1 MQGQLLI
8 LSRDLEFTNLLLRL
22 KNIVTV
28 LQGIL
33 MTNVAVLITKVLIS
47 KYRLLNRYLII
58 ISVVSKI
65 SYGNKKYIGRYNLL
79 IYSLN
84 CME

>member
-58 ISVVSKI
+58 ISVVLKI

>member
-1 MQGQLLI
+1 MQGKLLI

-22 KNIVTV
+22 KKIFVV

-33 MTNVAVLITKVLIS
+33 MINVAVLITKVLIS

-58 ISVVSKI
+58 ISVVLKTSC
-65 SYGNKKYIGRYNLL
+65 GNKKYIGRYNLL